1 MAVHSDYHAVGVHEI
16 LDGRA
21 FLQEFGVRG
30 HVERYLAAAFVY
42 LFPDHGLD
50 LLRRTDGYGA
60 FGDEHRIFLDVAAER
75 TGDFEHVFQV
85 CRTVLVG
92 RCADGREDYFH
103 LVQAVRQLGREVQA
117 PLLDIAFDE
126 FFEPRLVNRD
136 EAVVQGVDLF
146 PVDVDA
152 RNIEPHFC
160 ETGTRYE
167 ADITR
172 THDCDFHHI
181 MSKFLVGLAVHAP
194 GDPRCERV
202 ACLVPCR
209 RETLLH
215 FHGFAD
221 RLPLHLL
228 CEFAQ
233 AAYGG

>member
-1 MAVHSDYHAVGVHEI
+1 
-16 LDGRA
+16 
-21 FLQEFGVRG
+21 
-30 HVERYLAAAFVY
+30 
-42 LFPDHGLD
+42 
-50 LLRRTDGYGA
+50 
-60 FGDEHRIFLDVAAER
+60 
-75 TGDFEHVFQV
+75 
-85 CRTVLVG
+85 
-92 RCADGREDYFH
+92 
-103 LVQAVRQLGREVQA
+103 
-117 PLLDIAFDE
+117 
-126 FFEPRLVNRD
+126 
-136 EAVVQGVDLF
+136 QGVDLF

-152 RNIEPHFC
+152 RNIESHFC

-233 AAYGG
+233 AAYGGTRPAEGTEPAEVALRDAACRDQVEQAGHGRIEPSVIGWAAH